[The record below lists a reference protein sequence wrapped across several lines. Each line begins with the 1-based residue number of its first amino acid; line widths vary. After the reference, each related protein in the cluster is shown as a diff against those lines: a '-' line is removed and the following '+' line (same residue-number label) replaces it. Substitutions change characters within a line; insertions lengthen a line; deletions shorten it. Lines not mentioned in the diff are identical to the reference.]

1 LSERPEL
8 ARLRALTPRLGIGEP
23 PAGALPERPP
33 GAPEPAPVPFRL
45 CIVTDGQGDAQR
57 LLATL
62 GAALPVAAPGAVA
75 VQLRERALSGA
86 ALYKLAEQLRAL
98 TAACG
103 AALIINDRL
112 DVALAVGA
120 DGVHLP
126 THGLPVGAAR
136 RALAAVGARLL
147 VSAACHSPP
156 EAQMA
161 VTGGADLITFG
172 PIWPTPS
179 KPAGPLRPGEPRV
192 HPVGVEALG
201 RLTAAV
207 SVPVFALGG
216 IEDEARAAACVHV
229 GARLACIRAV
239 FSAAD
244 PAAATR
250 GLLACSERPA
260 APAGSS
266 PATRR

>member
-1 LSERPEL
+1 M
-8 ARLRALTPRLGIGEP
+8 TPRLGIGEP

-33 GAPEPAPVPFRL
+33 GAREPEQVPFRL
-45 CIVTDGQGDAQR
+45 CIITDGQGDAPR
-57 LLATL
+57 LLAIL
-62 GAALPVAAPGAVA
+62 RAALPAAAPGSVA
-75 VQLRERALSGA
+75 VQLRERGLAGA
-86 ALYKLAEQLRAL
+86 ALYSLAEQLRAL
-98 TAACG
+98 TATHG

-136 RALAAVGARLL
+136 RAMAAVGARLL
-147 VSAACHSPP
+147 VSAACHSLP

-172 PIWPTPS
+172 PVWPTPS
-179 KPAGPLRPGEPRV
+179 KPAGPLRPGESPV
-192 HPVGVEALG
+192 QPVGVEALG
-201 RLTAAV
+201 RLIAAV
-207 SVPVFALGG
+207 TVPVFALGG
-216 IEDEARAAACVHV
+216 IDDPARAAACVQA

-239 FSAAD
+239 LSAAD

-250 GLLACSERPA
+250 ALLACTGRPA
-260 APAGSS
+260 AAADAP
-266 PATRR
+266 